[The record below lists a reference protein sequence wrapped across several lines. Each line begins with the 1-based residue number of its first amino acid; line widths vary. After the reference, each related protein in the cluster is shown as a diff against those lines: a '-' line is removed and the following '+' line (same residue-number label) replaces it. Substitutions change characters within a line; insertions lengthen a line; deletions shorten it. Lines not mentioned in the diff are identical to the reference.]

1 MDNLLEEYKAYYA
14 LRAERFANNPNY
26 SNSYKA
32 EKDLS
37 EAMQSCNTLD
47 EFKERMGNKNEL
59 CAIALAKDEYIIEKQ
74 FFEKHQ
80 EKIRQSAAE
89 NILAGVDNYDNVMDL
104 ISFITETE
112 NKNSIKIS
120 MDESNRMLIEEWSSL
135 DTIEMFENAVVPDK
149 YKNDMLNSAKNIKEE
164 MNERVKSLEENN
176 DAWEP
181 GWRLQPDVVLE
192 YRHKRLLPYKDE
204 HINEQL
210 SKFKSIINR

>member
-176 DAWEP
+176 DAWES